1 MNVLGTHQK
10 QSATMLDLQTKILL
24 VDDDEISRSVFAR
37 VLSEFTASEVVECD
51 NGLDAKTRFEH
62 EQFPIVISDI
72 RMPGLNGIEL
82 LREIRAHPNGLDT
95 QVILITGFADVETA
109 LSALREGATEM
120 LTKPIPI
127 TDLLQVVERA
137 AQQWDALKQK
147 KRRQRTTTSI
157 PTTDADDSDRLQ
169 RSTMVLADK
178 TIIGIFNRK
187 FRSIID
193 IALRYNDDRNIPVL
207 IEGETGTGKEV
218 LAKVVHYGD
227 GDDTSKPFVTVN
239 CAAISASLFE
249 SELFGYVGG
258 AFTGALPKGASGKME
273 AANGG
278 TLFLDEVGEIP
289 MPMQAK
295 LLRALQ
301 EKMIYRVG
309 GTERIPLDIRVIAAT
324 NRDLE
329 KQVQDGGF
337 RSDLYYRIAVGR
349 IELPPLRE
357 QPASIPAMAQLFLAE
372 FAREKQRD
380 FRFISR
386 DAVRMFEQYEWPGNV
401 RQLRNLIEHAVLL
414 YNAVELDSTHLAE
427 LEQRMQGVPESGF
440 DGAVSLQVGSLQ
452 LPQDGLDLDALMY
465 EIVRKSL
472 DKFGGNQLATAKYLG
487 LSRGRLR
494 TLVAHLEKM

>member
-1 MNVLGTHQK
+1 
-10 QSATMLDLQTKILL
+10 MLELRTKILL

-37 VLSEFTASEVVECD
+37 VLTEFTASEVVECE
-51 NGLDAKTRFEH
+51 NGLDAKARFEQ

-72 RMPGLNGIEL
+72 RMPGLDGLGL
-82 LREIRAHPNGLDT
+82 LREIRSHPNGQDT
-95 QVILITGFADVETA
+95 QVILITGFADLETA

-127 TDLLQVVERA
+127 TDLLQVVERTVR
-137 AQQWDALKQK
+137 QWEALKSR
-147 KRRQRTTTSI
+147 KRRQQISSEVTI
-157 PTTDADDSDRLQ
+157 PVEMTERQ
-169 RSTMVLADK
+169 VRSTIKLADK
-178 TIIGIFNRK
+178 TIIGVFSRK
-187 FRSIID
+187 FRTIID
-193 IALRYNDDRNIPVL
+193 TAMRYYEDRNIPVL
-207 IEGETGTGKEV
+207 IEGETGTGKEI

-227 GDDTSKPFVTVN
+227 DDDTRKPFVPVN

-273 AANGG
+273 AATGG

-301 EKMIYRVG
+301 ERSIYRVG
-309 GTERIPLDIRVIAAT
+309 GTNRIPLDIRIIAAT

-337 RSDLYYRIAVGR
+337 RSDLYYRLAVGR
-349 IELPPLRE
+349 IDLPPLRE
-357 QPASIPAMAQLFLAE
+357 QKSSIPALAQLFLAE
-372 FAREKQRD
+372 FALEKQRD

-386 DAVRMFEQYEWPGNV
+386 DAVRMLEQYEWPGNV

-414 YNAVELDSTHLAE
+414 YNAVELDSSHLTE
-427 LEQRMQGVPESGF
+427 LDHRMVGNADCSG
-440 DGAVSLQVGSLQ
+440 GSGRELQVGSVQ
-452 LPQDGLDLDALMY
+452 LPSEGFDLDEFTY
-465 EIVRKSL
+465 EIVRKAL
-472 DKFGGNQLATAKYLG
+472 DKFDGNQLQTAKYLG

-494 TLVAHLEKM
+494 TLVAHLENM

>member
-1 MNVLGTHQK
+1 
-10 QSATMLDLQTKILL
+10 MLELRTKILL
-24 VDDDEISRSVFAR
+24 VDDDEISRAVFAR

-51 NGLDAKTRFEH
+51 NGLEAKKRFEA
-62 EQFPIVISDI
+62 EQFPIVISDV
-72 RMPGLNGIEL
+72 RMPGLDGIEL
-82 LREIRAHPNGLDT
+82 LHEIRAHPNGQDT
-95 QVILITGFADVETA
+95 QVVLITGFADVETA

-127 TDLLQVVERA
+127 TDLLQVVERVA
-137 AQQWDALKQK
+137 KQYDDLKRK
-147 KRRQRTTTSI
+147 KRRAAQVSVGT
-157 PTTDADDSDRLQ
+157 PAGDAENGDRPM
-169 RSTMVLADK
+169 RSTVVLADK
-178 TIIGIFNRK
+178 TVIGVFSRK
-187 FRSIID
+187 FRAIVD
-193 IALRYNDDRNIPVL
+193 TALRYNDDRNIPVL

-227 GDDTSKPFVTVN
+227 SDDTSKPFVTVN
-239 CAAISASLFE
+239 CAAISDSLFE

-301 EKMIYRVG
+301 EKVIYRVG
-309 GTERIPLDIRVIAAT
+309 GTTAIPLDIRVIAAT

-329 KQVQDGGF
+329 KQVQAGGF
-337 RSDLYYRIAVGR
+337 RSDLYYRLAVGR
-349 IELPPLRE
+349 IEIPPLRE
-357 QPASIPAMAQLFLAE
+357 QRASIPAMAQLFLAE

-386 DAVRMFEQYEWPGNV
+386 DAVRMLEQYDWPGNV

-414 YNAVELDSTHLAE
+414 YNAVELDSSHLAE
-427 LEQRMQGVPESGF
+427 LEQRMQGGVGE
-440 DGAVSLQVGSLQ
+440 DGGAGVLQPGTVM
-452 LPQDGLDLDALMY
+452 LPPNGLDLDALTY
-465 EIVRKSL
+465 EIVRKAL
-472 DKFGGNQLATAKYLG
+472 DKFDGNQLATAKYLG

-494 TLVAHLEKM
+494 TLVAHLETE